1 MDLRVQFEFVIDNLQ
16 ATATC
21 AANFIFIFLF
31 FRGWF
36 FQNNFTYFRAKTK
49 ISIQPAGFYSTF
61 NIFFYNDEFDL
72 ILKKV
77 KLIIIGLLNWEGVL
91 NGVKRNNILL
101 T

>member
-1 MDLRVQFEFVIDNLQ
+1 MHKQK
-16 ATATC
+16 
-21 AANFIFIFLF
+21 LF
-31 FRGWF
+31 FNF
-36 FQNNFTYFRAKTK
+36 F
-49 ISIQPAGFYSTF
+49 SIQLVGFYSTF